1 VDHDLLEQTLAELG
15 QPAYRA
21 RQVWERAC
29 AGAGSYEEMTALP
42 KELRSK
48 LVERVPFSTL
58 VLERRLEARDGT
70 VKALFCTHDGHPVE
84 SVLMRYRD
92 GRRSV
97 CISTQSGC
105 PLKCSFCASGQMGF
119 RRNLS
124 AWEIVE
130 QALFFLRAVNST
142 DGSRS
147 SSSSAVAEPGSAG
160 REGLPVRGLSNAA
173 LMGMGEPLMNLE
185 AVLTAVRAL
194 PGLGI
199 GPRRTAIS
207 TAGWV
212 PGIDRLAAEDLPV
225 RLALSLHAPD
235 DELRRTLMP
244 ITARFPIAE
253 VLAACKRFYAARRRK
268 VLVEYLMLAGVNDR
282 PDQARALARLLNP
295 KVFKLNLIPYNETGA
310 FRGSSRTAI
319 DSFRETLSKS
329 GLEATVRVARGREI
343 EAACGQ
349 LAGEPGTA
357 GRTPGDRPAVSP
369 TA

>member
-1 VDHDLLEQTLAELG
+1 MDRDLLEQMLANLG

-29 AGAGSYEEMTALP
+29 AGAGSYEEMTSLP
-42 KELRSK
+42 KSLRSE
-48 LVERVPFSTL
+48 LPGRVPFSTL
-58 VLERRLEARDGT
+58 ELERRLEASDGT
-70 VKALFCTHDGHPVE
+70 VKVLFRTHDGHPVE

-105 PLKCSFCASGQMGF
+105 PLKCTFCASGQMGF

-130 QALFFLRAVNST
+130 QALYFRRVEAI
-142 DGSRS
+142 
-147 SSSSAVAEPGSAG
+147 
-160 REGLPVRGLSNAA
+160 SNVA

-194 PGLGI
+194 PDLGV
-199 GPRRTAIS
+199 GARHTAIS

-212 PGIDRLAAEDLPV
+212 PGIDRLAGEGLPV

-244 ITARFPIAE
+244 VTDRYPIAE

-282 PDQARALARLLNP
+282 LDQARALARLLNP
-295 KVFKLNLIPYNETGA
+295 RVFKLNLIPYNETGA
-310 FRGSSRTAI
+310 FRGSSRAAI
-319 DSFRETLSKS
+319 DSFRETLSKG

-349 LAGEPGTA
+349 LAGAPGTA
-357 GRTPGDRPAVSP
+357 GRTRGDRPAVSP